1 MKSLL
6 IKCLAGGMVIIS
18 LCFSSISAA
27 QEQTD
32 AKPATQDTK
41 EKATQKQEKKQRK
54 NIYDEAADARKVIN
68 DALKRAKKE
77 NRRVLIQWGANWC
90 GWCHLLHDTFEKDK
104 DVSRKLMYEYDLVLI
119 DVGRFDKNLDIA
131 EEYKAD
137 LKANGVPY
145 LTILDADGQVIANQE
160 TGSLESKIEGKTEH
174 DPIRVFNFL
183 SENQAPYLDAESILA
198 TAINQARKQNKMVFV
213 HFGAPWCFWCHRFE
227 DWMAEESVTK
237 IFAKDFVSVKIDVDR
252 TLKGKEVH
260 ERLTKGKGGG
270 IPWFAILDS
279 QGKAIADSYRMYGK
293 NLGYPYT
300 DQEIEVFTKLIKEV
314 SKIIDAKDLG
324 KLAKSLKKRGK
335 SAKSP

>member
-6 IKCLAGGMVIIS
+6 ASSVIIVS
-18 LCFSSISAA
+18 LGLSSISVA

-32 AKPATQDTK
+32 TKPATQELK
-41 EKATQKQEKKQRK
+41 EKTIQKQQKKQPK
-54 NIYDEAADARKVIN
+54 DIYDEKADAQKLIN
-68 DALKRAKKE
+68 DALAKAMKE

-104 DVSRKLMYEYDLVLI
+104 DVRKKLLYEYDLVLI

-137 LKANGVPY
+137 PKANGLPF

-174 DPIRVFNFL
+174 DPLSVFNFL
-183 SENQAPYLDAESILA
+183 NENQAPYLDAESLLA

-213 HFGAPWCFWCHRFE
+213 HFGAPWCFYCHRFE
-227 DWMAEESVTK
+227 DWMTDAEITK
-237 IFAKDFVSVKIDVDR
+237 IFAKDFVSIKIDIDR
-252 TLKGKEVH
+252 TLQGKSVH
-260 ERLTKGKGGG
+260 KRLTKGQGGG
-270 IPWFAILDS
+270 IPWFAVLDS
-279 QGKAIADSYRMYGK
+279 QGKTIADSYRMNGK
-293 NLGYPYT
+293 NLGYPFT

-314 SKIIDAKDLG
+314 SKKINAKDLG
-324 KLAKSLKKRGK
+324 NLAKSLKARGK
-335 SAKSP
+335 NAKAPK